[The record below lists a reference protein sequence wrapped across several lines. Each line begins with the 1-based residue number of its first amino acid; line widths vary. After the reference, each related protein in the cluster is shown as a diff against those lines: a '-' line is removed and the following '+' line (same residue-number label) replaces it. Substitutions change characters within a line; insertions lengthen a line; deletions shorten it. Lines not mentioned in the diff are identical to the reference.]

1 MIPYSVIIPTIGRA
15 DINLVIE
22 NLFMSTFPPS
32 EILLCVPDNNSIKE
46 KFNDLRVKIIICNI
60 YNQVKQREHG
70 VENSKF
76 EVILQLDDDVIVS
89 KNTIENLFYFL
100 NDNNALAPVYF
111 FNNDKNKI
119 IHSEGLSFDTSLN
132 SLVKNILYKIFHNLE
147 FGVKKSGKVSKLS
160 FSFGVGYFLDKPSTK
175 EVDWL
180 PGGIVLTKKK
190 NFQFLKDYNLDGKAY
205 TEDIINSYYRNK
217 AGIKQ
222 LVVLNSKV
230 FTDQIN
236 KSSNKITKKFF
247 SEKINEYKARLFY
260 TKLVNG
266 NIILFNVWWLIYL
279 FNSIFKKIKCR

>member
-1 MIPYSVIIPTIGRA
+1 MTTNFYDDISPFFSNDGRGA
-15 DINLVIE
+15 QFVHFNYKGNEYESSIN
-22 NLFMSTFPPS
+22 T
-32 EILLCVPDNNSIKE
+32 
-46 KFNDLRVKIIICNI
+46 
-60 YNQVKQREHG
+60 
-70 VENSKF
+70 
-76 EVILQLDDDVIVS
+76 S
-89 KNTIENLFYFL
+89 KNTDSIIGEPLFQL
-100 NDNNALAPVYF
+100 MVANNY
-111 FNNDKNKI
+111 
-119 IHSEGLSFDTSLN
+119 
-132 SLVKNILYKIFHNLE
+132 
-147 FGVKKSGKVSKLS
+147 VSKTPDQNINDIHQDFVDFIVKIALS
-160 FSFGVGYFLDKPSTK
+160 HRNLDKPSTK